1 MDCLCLL
8 FKKQKERK
16 ERKNALYFV
25 SSSTWQHQLPVQL
38 PGTTSHMF
46 PSQREHSEREAASP
60 VPSRTKSA
68 FSVGRCGRSLN
79 SHRLPDMLNSHCAEL
94 AQGPAGSTSPAFSFY
109 ACALYLLTYATG
121 IYESGAGACSTLICL
136 LCKLIFIHYLT
147 FFLRSMTW

>member
-8 FKKQKERK
+8 LKKQKERK
-16 ERKNALYFV
+16 ERKNAPYFV

-46 PSQREHSEREAASP
+46 PAQREHSEREAASP
-60 VPSRTKSA
+60 VPSRTKSV

-79 SHRLPDMLNSHCAEL
+79 FHRLPDMLNSHCAEL
-94 AQGPAGSTSPAFSFY
+94 AQGPAVPRHLPSASTLVHF
-109 ACALYLLTYATG
+109 TYAAG

-136 LCKLIFIHYLT
+136 LCKLIFSHYPT